1 MPVAELAIRLGL
13 AGLIGLA
20 VGTEREWSGH
30 ATGPRA
36 RFAGARTFFLL
47 GLLGGISGWLVGTAA
62 RPLAIVLIAGGA
74 ALAIV
79 AYAAATLVTHDADG
93 TTETAALLVLATGA
107 LAGLG
112 RGAIASG
119 IAAVAVAALAE
130 KVRIQRL
137 VQRIEE
143 KELRA
148 AFHFAVLALVVLP
161 LLPEGP
167 FGTWGGGVRPRA
179 LWLLVLVFAGLS
191 FAGYVARSAVSPRY
205 GTVLTG
211 LIGGL
216 ISSTGVTLTF
226 ARASRTHPEEGRP
239 LAHGVLAACTV
250 LVPRVLAAVALLAP
264 AVVPALAL
272 RLGPAFVVGAI
283 AASMG
288 LRRGVEAAPPASHA
302 RNPLQLGAA
311 LQMAALFQVVL
322 IVLHEVRARFG
333 GAGVQWSAVLLGL
346 TDVDALT
353 ASIAAQ
359 TRTGLAVESA
369 ANAIAVGVVANTGL
383 KIGIAVAIG
392 RGTFR
397 WRVAAGL
404 AAVAAATMAALHVA
418 GALG

>member
-1 MPVAELAIRLGL
+1 VIDDTPAR
-13 AGLIGLA
+13 LA
-20 VGTEREWSGH
+20 VG
-30 ATGPRA
+30 AL
-36 RFAGARTFFLL
+36 AGAAVGLERQWAGLAPGRAERFGGLRTFTLL
-47 GLLGGISGWLVGTAA
+47 GLVGAVAGWLWGLGAEIPA
-62 RPLAIVLIAGGA
+62 AIVLIAASGLVVAGYVA
-74 ALAIV
+74 ASRVDLDATTEVAAIV
-79 AYAAATLVTHDADG
+79 
-93 TTETAALLVLATGA
+93 VLGA
-107 LAGLG
+107 GMAAGLG
-112 RGAIASG
+112 WLALASG
-119 IAAVAVAALAE
+119 IAAATTLLLAE
-130 KVRIQRL
+130 KSQLHGFVARL
-137 VQRIEE
+137 DGEG
-143 KELRA
+143 LRA
-148 AFHFAVLALVVLP
+148 GLRFAVLALVVLP